1 MIEQGQVF
9 QADFPNVGPHPVV
22 VISRESLNRGHYV
35 LVAVLTSSRFA
46 VRKSLPSCVP
56 IHAGRFGLT
65 ADCVVQCEN
74 ILSIDKA
81 RLDLDRGLLGR
92 LDDTT
97 IREVV
102 KAIGHVLDSEC
113 EPT

>member
-1 MIEQGQVF
+1 
-9 QADFPNVGPHPVV
+9 
-22 VISRESLNRGHYV
+22 
-35 LVAVLTSSRFA
+35 
-46 VRKSLPSCVP
+46 
-56 IHAGRFGLT
+56 
-65 ADCVVQCEN
+65 VQCEN

-92 LDDTT
+92 LDDST